1 MRKRGNT
8 LKRRLTLWIFCIS
21 ALSLLLSSAAGVF
34 AFREQELEASRETLT
49 ELLSLMDA
57 QSYDTNPIA
66 LLEQFSKAAPG
77 KRFTA
82 ISADG
87 TVVADT
93 AKDPAGMEGHADRPE
108 IIQALETGHGEAVRA
123 SDTVGVQ
130 MLYEARRFT
139 DGMVV
144 RVAMPLSSVT
154 TMVWRS
160 VAVFLLACVVALV
173 LAFLLSRK
181 LAGKTA
187 EPLEQAEVA
196 IAQVDEKL
204 QSSRSEFTA
213 NVTHELKTPLTSIKG
228 FSDMLASGMVTN
240 PDDEKRFITLIGV
253 EADRLIGLINDVLK
267 VSELE
272 SVAIPQPNESS
283 EMLAVVNEVANL
295 LRPTAG
301 DVTITVTGNEQQA
314 KISPGRLRELA
325 ENLISNA
332 VKYNVPGGS
341 VTVTVGSGKKPDTV
355 FLQVADTGIG
365 IPEQAQPH
373 VFERFY
379 RVDKGRSKKAGG
391 TGLGLAIVKH
401 IVALYGGSIDLKS
414 KLEQGTTI
422 TVTLPAAR
430 TSV

>member
-1 MRKRGNT
+1 MKKNT
-8 LKRRLTLWIFCIS
+8 NALKRRLTLWIFLIS
-21 ALSLLLSSAAGVF
+21 ALALLLSGVAGVI
-34 AFREQELEASRETLT
+34 AFREQELKASRESLM

-57 QSYDTNPIA
+57 QSHDTDATA
-66 LLEQFSKAAPG
+66 LLGQFSKAAPE

-82 ISADG
+82 VAADG

-93 AKDPAGMEGHADRPE
+93 AKDPAGMGDHADRPE
-108 IIQALETGHGEAVRA
+108 IMQAMETGLGEAIRA

-130 MLYEARRFT
+130 MLYVARRFT

-154 TMVWRS
+154 VMVWRS
-160 VAVFLLACVVALV
+160 VTVFLLTCALALV

-187 EPLEQAEVA
+187 KPVEQAEVA

-228 FSDMLASGMVTN
+228 FTDMILSGIVTD
-240 PDDEKRFITLIGV
+240 PEDERRFLSMIGI
-253 EADRLIGLINDVLK
+253 EADRLIHLINDILK
-267 VSELE
+267 LSELE
-272 SVAIPQPNESS
+272 SAAISQPHEAA
-283 EMLAVVNEVANL
+283 EILTVVNEVADL
-295 LRPTAG
+295 LRPTAA
-301 DVTITVTGNEQQA
+301 DVTITVAGTEQWA
-314 KISPGRLRELA
+314 NISPGRLRELVI
-325 ENLISNA
+325 NLMSNA

-341 VTVTVGSGKKPDTV
+341 VLVTAEGADDGTVRLIVK
-355 FLQVADTGIG
+355 DTGIG
-365 IPEQAQPH
+365 IPEEDQPR

-401 IVALYGGSIDLKS
+401 TTALYGGKIDLKS
-414 KLEQGTTI
+414 KPGVGTEITI
-422 TVTLPAAR
+422 TLPEAN
-430 TSV
+430 T

>member
-1 MRKRGNT
+1 MRKKGNA
-8 LKRRLTLWIFCIS
+8 LKRRLTLWIFLIS
-21 ALSLLLSSAAGVF
+21 ALALLLSGAVGVI
-34 AFREQELEASRETLT
+34 AFRGQELEAARQNLG

-57 QSYDTNPIA
+57 QSHDTDPMA

-82 ISADG
+82 VAADG

-93 AKDPAGMEGHADRPE
+93 AMDAADMEGHADRPE
-108 IIQALETGHGEAVRA
+108 IIQALETGHGEAIRA

-154 TMVWRS
+154 IMVWRS
-160 VAVFLLACVVALV
+160 VEVFLLACALALV

-187 EPLEQAEVA
+187 EPVEQAEVA

-228 FSDMLASGMVTN
+228 FTDMILSGIVKD
-240 PDDEKRFITLIGV
+240 PEDERRFISMIGM
-253 EADRLIGLINDVLK
+253 EADRLIQLINDVLK
-267 VSELE
+267 LSELE
-272 SVAIPQPNESS
+272 SVAISQPDESAELLS
-283 EMLAVVNEVANL
+283 AANDVADL

-301 DVTITVTGNEQQA
+301 DVTITVSGSEQWA
-314 KISPGRLRELA
+314 SISSSRLRDLII
-325 ENLISNA
+325 NLVSNA

-341 VTVTVGSGKKPDTV
+341 VTVTAERAEEGMVRLRVK
-355 FLQVADTGIG
+355 DTGIG
-365 IPEQAQPH
+365 IPEEDQPRI
-373 VFERFY
+373 FERFY

-401 IVALYGGSIDLKS
+401 TTALYGGKIDLQS
-414 KLEQGTTI
+414 KPGVGTEITI
-422 TVTLPAAR
+422 TLPEANM
-430 TSV
+430 